1 MKQMEADLIIVAG
14 GPAGLAAAV
23 TAGENNLKTILFEK
37 SNTCG
42 GAANMGMGPLGIN
55 TDVQKKTFNRISFEE
70 AFQKHMEYTHWRVDA
85 DLVSTYFKKSAET
98 IKWLEEM
105 GVKFAGAFRYFEE
118 SAATWHIVMPESGE
132 PGPRCAGTM
141 NKIMQNKA
149 KELGVQFEMETSV
162 TDLICEK
169 DEDGYNTVVGVKAK
183 DASGEEIEARAKAV
197 IVATGGF
204 GNNYDMIAEEFDLH
218 LAEDFFPFMIPGI
231 TGDGLKMMWKAGAMK
246 YGANIEAIFQ
256 LPNNLDWFIL
266 DTALRQPN
274 LFINQMGE
282 RFMDEGVIGNTTYAG
297 NAIKEQP
304 GHYAYLIMDRGIL
317 NDYRKNGPDLVDLV
331 HPQNAVDIC
340 DEQIEL
346 AKQQNYEGF
355 IWADTMEEL
364 AEKLDI
370 DLDTLKYT
378 IDEYNSFCDN
388 KQDLQF
394 NKNPKFLHKVTGK
407 GGYLVGKFYL
417 ASYGTV
423 GGVKINKYCEVL
435 DEEFYPIPGL
445 YSAGSDANTIYGDSY
460 NFTIPGNTM
469 GFAVNTGRM
478 AAEAAADYIKGE

>member
-1 MKQMEADLIIVAG
+1 MKQLEADVIIVAG

-23 TAGENNLKTILFEK
+23 EAGQKGLKAILFEK

-55 TDVQKKTFNRISFEE
+55 TEVQKRTFNRISQEE
-70 AFQKHMEYTHWRVDA
+70 AFKKHMEYTHWRVDA
-85 DLVSTYFKKSAET
+85 DLLQTYFHKSQET
-98 IKWLEEM
+98 IAWLEDL

-149 KELGVQFEMETSV
+149 IEMGADIHLETTV
-162 TDLICEK
+162 NDLIM
-169 DEDGYNTVVGVKAK
+169 EDGEVVGVKATDK
-183 DASGEEIEARAKAV
+183 NGEEIEARAKAV
-197 IVATGGF
+197 VVATGGF
-204 GNNYDMIAEEFDLH
+204 GNNKEMIKEEFGLT
-218 LAEDFFPFMIPGI
+218 LEEDFFPFMIPGI

-256 LPNNLDWFIL
+256 LPHNLDWFLL

-274 LFINQMGE
+274 LAINQLGE
-282 RFMDEGVIGNTTYAG
+282 RFMDEGIMGNTTFTG
-297 NAIKEQP
+297 NALKEQP
-304 GHYAYLIMDRGIL
+304 GNYAYFIMDWGIL
-317 NDYRKNGPDLVDLV
+317 NEYKKNGPDLIDLV
-331 HPQNAVDIC
+331 HPQNACDVV

-346 AKQQNYEGF
+346 AKSQNYEGL
-355 IWADTMEEL
+355 ITADTLEEL
-364 AEKLDI
+364 AEKLDM
-370 DLDTLKYT
+370 DYEVLKYAV
-378 IDEYNSFCDN
+378 DEYNYFCDN
-388 KQDLQF
+388 KLDEQF
-394 NKNPKFLHKVTGK
+394 NKNPKYLHKITGK

-435 DEEFYPIPGL
+435 DNDYYPIPGL
-445 YSAGSDANTIYGDSY
+445 YSAGSDANTLYGDSY

-469 GFAVNTGRM
+469 GFAVNSGRM
-478 AAEAAADYIKGE
+478 AVDSIYDTYFAED